1 MKKKNENKK
10 SNIGKLEK
18 TFFGLGIAGLIGIII
33 LTISLNDPGNMF
45 NALLIIIPMI
55 LIPSLLVFLTTLY
68 FIIKGCIY
76 FYNKG
81 KKQLIIYILVL
92 LATTVVFVFAIY
104 FRYKRTYHETWGHS
118 LYDGA
123 IYQNNFYYF
132 DKDLK
137 GTKKISNLLYTDS
150 N

>member
-68 FIIKGCIY
+68 FIIKGWFI
-76 FYNKG
+76 
-81 KKQLIIYILVL
+81 
-92 LATTVVFVFAIY
+92 
-104 FRYKRTYHETWGHS
+104 
-118 LYDGA
+118 
-123 IYQNNFYYF
+123 
-132 DKDLK
+132 
-137 GTKKISNLLYTDS
+137 
-150 N
+150 